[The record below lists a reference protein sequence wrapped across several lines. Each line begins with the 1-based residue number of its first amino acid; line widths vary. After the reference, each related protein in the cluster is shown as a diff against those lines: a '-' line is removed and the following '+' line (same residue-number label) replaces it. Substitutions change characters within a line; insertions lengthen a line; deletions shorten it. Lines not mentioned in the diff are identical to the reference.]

1 MTHETLTF
9 KAFDEPRRPLK
20 GCTLTVDKGGRY
32 WLWSDQLGH
41 NLCYKA
47 DSREDALI
55 AAIHSLLGTV
65 RLKDER
71 IASLQRIA
79 DLAQQFAEAVNP
91 SESYDP

>member
-1 MTHETLTF
+1 MTDTLTF
-9 KAFDEPRRPLK
+9 KAFDEPRRTLQ

-32 WLWSDQLGH
+32 WLWSDQLEH

-55 AAIHSLLGTV
+55 GAIHSLLHTIKL
-65 RLKDER
+65 RDER

-79 DLAQQFAEAVNP
+79 DLAHQFAEAVNP
-91 SESYDP
+91 SESCDL